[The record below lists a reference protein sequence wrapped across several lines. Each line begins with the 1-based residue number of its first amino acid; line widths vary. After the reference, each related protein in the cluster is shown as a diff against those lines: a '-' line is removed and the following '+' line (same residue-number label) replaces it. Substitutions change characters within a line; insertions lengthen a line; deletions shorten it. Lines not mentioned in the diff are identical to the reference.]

1 MALPSQNER
10 TGDAGRAVS
19 YKPSTGGPSRT
30 PLLVAG
36 VLVVAAA
43 GAGIYWLST
52 VAGKPAEAGATPGKL
67 SPGPSGGDRKGAD
80 GLSKLPGTPGPA
92 NNTPAVKPLAETPPA
107 PVQISLGSER
117 RGSVT
122 TPTSQPQPGPTNP
135 PANPSSNPGAAPPST
150 PSGSPSAAPGAGQP
164 HPTGPGTPPAPSGGQ
179 PNSPSSNPGTTPPP
193 GETGKPTGVDVT
205 DPNASKPGTQGQ
217 PSGQPNS
224 PQGPA
229 NPIPATGSTSD
240 VMMLIAEGDR
250 KQKANDLVGA
260 RASFSKAMLNPKCSA
275 TDQDSLRTRLTT
287 INQDLVFSAKVY
299 AGDPMCEE
307 YAVESGDGLQKIAK
321 KRGLVTD
328 WRLIERINKADSSKL
343 KIGQKLKLVR
353 GPFHAVVNK
362 AAYRLDLYW
371 GVPTDPENW
380 LYIRSFKVGL
390 GQNTPV
396 GEFTVKTGSKQV
408 NPPWTNP
415 VTGEKF
421 GADDP
426 KNPIGERWVGIE
438 GKGDAAKFK
447 GFGIHGTI
455 EPDSVGQSKSMG
467 CVRML
472 SDDIN
477 LVYEVLMDPVSVVK
491 LVP

>member
-19 YKPSTGGPSRT
+19 YKPSSGGPSRA

-52 VAGKPAEAGATPGKL
+52 MAGKPNEAGASLGKNGAPNTPNTPNSPTPGAGDKKL
-67 SPGPSGGDRKGAD
+67 AEGA
-80 GLSKLPGTPGPA
+80 SRLPATPGPA
-92 NNTPAVKPLAETPPA
+92 NTPGLKPLGESNPP
-107 PVQISLGSER
+107 PVQISLGSD
-117 RGSVT
+117 RGKGVT
-122 TPTSQPQPGPTNP
+122 TPTSQPQTPTPTPGPAPTP
-135 PANPSSNPGAAPPST
+135 APGASPGANPGTPAAP
-150 PSGSPSAAPGAGQP
+150 APGAGQP
-164 HPTGPGTPPAPSGGQ
+164 ANPAT
-179 PNSPSSNPGTTPPP
+179 NPGTTPPP
-193 GETGKPTGVDVT
+193 GDTGKPTSTDVT
-205 DPNASKPGTQGQ
+205 NPNAPKPGPAGQ
-217 PSGQPNS
+217 PAGS
-224 PQGPA
+224 PQGPT
-229 NPIPATGSTSD
+229 NQIPATGSTSD
-240 VMMLIAEGDR
+240 VMLLIAEGDR

-260 RASFSKAMLNPKCSA
+260 RASFSKALLSPKCSSS
-275 TDQDSLRTRLTT
+275 DQDSLRTRLTT

-307 YAVESGDGLQKIAK
+307 YIVESGDGLQKIAR

-371 GVPTDPENW
+371 GVPTDPDNW

-396 GEFTVKTGSKQV
+396 GEFNVKNGSKQV

-415 VTGEKF
+415 VNGEKF

-438 GKGDAAKFK
+438 GKGEAAKFK

-455 EPDSVGQSKSMG
+455 EPDSIGQSKSMG

-472 SDDIN
+472 ADDVN
-477 LVYEVLMDPVSVVK
+477 LIYETLMDPVSVVR